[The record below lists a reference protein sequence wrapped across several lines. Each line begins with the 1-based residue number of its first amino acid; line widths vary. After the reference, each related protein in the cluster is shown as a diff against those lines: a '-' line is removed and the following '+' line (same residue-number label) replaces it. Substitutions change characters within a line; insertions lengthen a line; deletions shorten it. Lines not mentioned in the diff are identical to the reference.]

1 MKRSEGEVGSA
12 LTDRTAK
19 LQLAVSFLAPAS
31 AQKGNG
37 SSLSLSLS
45 HLVDDHEVREM
56 EWNVVVV

>member
-31 AQKGNG
+31 DQKGNG
-37 SSLSLSLS
+37 SSLSLS